1 MVTFWFAFS
10 VQSYFPDVN
19 LKEEEK
25 VYAAMRGIRGKGKA
39 RHSRRADNIQAKLRR
54 KAAFE
59 ALRDKEILAKHRA
72 RPLPAEGGAE
82 GGAEGD
88 EDAGADEDEGSAGA
102 NSAGGSGGTINAT
115 LAK

>member
-1 MVTFWFAFS
+1 M
-10 VQSYFPDVN
+10 
-19 LKEEEK
+19 
-25 VYAAMRGIRGKGKA
+25 YAAMRGIRGKGKA

-82 GGAEGD
+82 GD
-88 EDAGADEDEGSAGA
+88 EDAGADEDEGSVGA

-115 LAK
+115 LDK